1 MDFLTPI
8 LVACVASSGFWA
20 FLQWMMGRKSSN
32 SVILDEIAKLKQD
45 IDKLSE
51 DMGQD
56 RAINA
61 RVRILS
67 FCDELQEGRK
77 HSKDSFDQ
85 VMSDV
90 TTYNNYCSTHPHFKN
105 SQTAATV
112 EYIDKIY
119 RERLEK
125 HDFL

>member
-1 MDFLTPI
+1 MEYLTPI
-8 LVACVASSGFWA
+8 LVAAVASSGFWA
-20 FLQWMMGRKSSN
+20 FLQWLIGRKSSN
-32 SVILDEIAKLKQD
+32 SVILDEIGKLKRD
-45 IDKLSE
+45 IDRLSD

-56 RAINA
+56 RAINS

-67 FCDELQEGRK
+67 FCDELQEGRR

-90 TTYNNYCSTHPHFKN
+90 TTYNKYCDTHPDFKN

-112 EYIDKIY
+112 DYIGKIY